1 MSLAFGF
8 ERAVCGSVVRVC
20 ASHDCNGKPYGID
33 EILQSVTCVC
43 VSTVRVF
50 LVAT

>member
-20 ASHDCNGKPYGID
+20 ASRDCDDELYGID
-33 EILQSVTCVC
+33 EIVWTKTRVYEEL
-43 VSTVRVF
+43 VR
-50 LVAT
+50 